1 MKEDEN
7 PQYYNIAHEN
17 AVKAGYTLTLS
28 FLKFYQKDIFSQE
41 LKLNLLPTHSSKSL
55 ISSNKGPFTNDVA
68 TLNNQR

>member
-17 AVKAGYTLTLS
+17 AGKAGYTLS

-41 LKLNLLPTHSSKSL
+41 LKLNLLP
-55 ISSNKGPFTNDVA
+55 I
-68 TLNNQR
+68 Q

>member
-17 AVKAGYTLTLS
+17 AGKAGYTLTLS

-41 LKLNLLPTHSSKSL
+41 LN
-55 ISSNKGPFTNDVA
+55 PFAAVGLHTDRKIR
-68 TLNNQR
+68 QKK